1 MQPLPCITMFLLIAG
16 ESVLSLLAKVL
27 TSYYK
32 TLGKKKKEK
41 IPKKK
46 EKKKEGVIFVC
57 VCVCV

>member
-32 TLGKKKKEK
+32 TLGKKKEGK

-57 VCVCV
+57 VCV